1 MDLQD
6 ILGAGARFLM
16 PQQVQEQENAGDE
29 ERTRQQR
36 IARAQAARLPGVAP
50 GAYGPTQ
57 FMGFAN
63 AAMAPGMAAHAGAMG
78 QVNDAISQEMQS
90 RVAQQREA
98 RRMQHEKDM
107 LNMRIQAAN
116 SQGSGG
122 LDRGTV
128 IRELLYGMRG

>member
-16 PQQVQEQENAGDE
+16 PEQVAEQDNAADE

-36 IARAQAARLPGVAP
+36 IARGQAARLPGVAS

-63 AAMAPGMAAHAGAMG
+63 SAMAPGMTAHANAAG
-78 QVNDAISQEMQS
+78 QINDAISQEMQS
-90 RVAQQREA
+90 RVAQAREA

-107 LNMRIQAAN
+107 LNMRIQAA
-116 SQGSGG
+116 SAQGDGG